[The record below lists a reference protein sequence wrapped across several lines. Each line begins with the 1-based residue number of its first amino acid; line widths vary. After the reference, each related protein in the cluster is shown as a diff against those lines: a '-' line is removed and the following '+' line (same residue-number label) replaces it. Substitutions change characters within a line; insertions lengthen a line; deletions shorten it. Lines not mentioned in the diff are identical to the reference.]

1 MPRWPDMDEAIR
13 CTAMSKRTGQ
23 RCGLARIPG
32 TTVCAKHGGAAP
44 QVRAAAARRVAEQK
58 VRKLAMKL
66 DVDPQYVST
75 DPVALLSGM
84 IHSGAIMMERFSHL
98 VDRCE
103 DGQGLVYT
111 AKSGVRQ
118 IRPEFAALRAERESL
133 GRHLELWLKVSMAQ
147 AQLERDEPASQL
159 TARVAT
165 ALSVAVTSVLLRHPE
180 LDALALHDEIKEE
193 FRRVVRAWTTDHP
206 EPERPRV
213 IAG

>member
-1 MPRWPDMDEAIR
+1 MDESKR
-13 CTAMSKRTGQ
+13 CIATSKRTGQ

-66 DVDPQYVST
+66 DVGPQDVST

-84 IHSGAIMMERFSHL
+84 IHSGAVMMERFSRL

-103 DGQGLVYT
+103 DGQSPVYI

-118 IRPEFAALRAERESL
+118 VRPEFAALRAERESL
-133 GRHLELWLKVSMAQ
+133 GRHLELWLKVSLAQ
-147 AQLERDEPASQL
+147 ARLNRDEEASEL
-159 TARVAT
+159 TDRVAT
-165 ALSVAVTSVLLRHPE
+165 ALGVAVTNVLLRHSE
-180 LDALALHDEIKEE
+180 LDAVAMYDEFVEE
-193 FRRVVRAWTTDHP
+193 FRQVARAWTADHP
-206 EPERPRV
+206 EPERSRA

>member
-1 MPRWPDMDEAIR
+1 MDDSKR
-13 CTAMSKRTGQ
+13 CTATSNRTGQ

-58 VRKLAMKL
+58 VRKAAMKL
-66 DVDPQYVST
+66 EVDPQEVST
-75 DPVALLSGM
+75 DPVALLGGM
-84 IHSGAIMMERFSHL
+84 IHSGAIMMERFSRL

-111 AKSGVRQ
+111 AKSGMRQ

-147 AQLERDEPASQL
+147 AQISRDQEKVQTIDL
-159 TARVAT
+159 VGT
-165 ALSVAVTSVLLRHPE
+165 ALTIAVTNVLMRHG
-180 LDALALHDEIKEE
+180 LDLSLHDDFMEE
-193 FRRVVRAWTTDHP
+193 FRRAAKAWTADHP
-206 EPERPRV
+206 EPERPRA

>member
-1 MPRWPDMDEAIR
+1 MDETKR
-13 CTAMSKRTGQ
+13 CTATSKRTGQ

-84 IHSGAIMMERFSHL
+84 IHSGAIMMERFSRL

-103 DGQGLVYT
+103 DGQSPVYT
-111 AKSGVRQ
+111 ARSGVRQ
-118 IRPEFAALRAERESL
+118 VRPEFAALRAERESL

-147 AQLERDEPASQL
+147 AQLSRDQEKTQTIDL
-159 TARVAT
+159 VTT
-165 ALSVAVTSVLLRHPE
+165 ALTTAVTNVLLRRG
-180 LDALALHDEIKEE
+180 LDLSLYDDFMEE
-193 FRRVVRAWTTDHP
+193 FRRTARAWTADHP
-206 EPERPRV
+206 EPEHPRA

>member
-1 MPRWPDMDEAIR
+1 MDESKR
-13 CTAMSKRTGQ
+13 CVATSKRTGR
-23 RCGLARIPG
+23 RCGLARIPC

-66 DVDPQYVST
+66 DVDPQDVST

-103 DGQGLVYT
+103 DGHSLVYT

-133 GRHLELWLKVSMAQ
+133 GRHLELWLKVSLAQ
-147 AQLERDEPASQL
+147 AQLNRNEAASQL
-159 TARVAT
+159 TDRVAA
-165 ALSVAVTSVLLRHPE
+165 ALSVAVTSVLLRHRE
-180 LDALALHDEIKEE
+180 LDALALHEEIKEE
-193 FRRVVRAWTTDHP
+193 FCRAARVWTADHP
-206 EPERPRV
+206 DPERPRA

>member
-1 MPRWPDMDEAIR
+1 MDESKR
-13 CTAMSKRTGQ
+13 CTATSKRTGQ

-66 DVDPQYVST
+66 DVGPQDVST

-84 IHSGAIMMERFSHL
+84 IHSGAIMMERFSRL

-103 DGQGLVYT
+103 DGQSLVYT
-111 AKSGVRQ
+111 ARSGVRQ
-118 IRPEFAALRAERESL
+118 VRPEFAALRAERESL

-147 AQLERDEPASQL
+147 AQLRRAGHREEIIDQ
-159 TARVAT
+159 VAM
-165 ALSVAVTSVLLRHPE
+165 ALGVAVTSVLLRHPE
-180 LDALALHDEIKEE
+180 LDTVAMHDEIMEE
-193 FRRVVRAWTTDHP
+193 FRRTAKAWMADHP
-206 EPERPRV
+206 QPEHPSALAAR
-213 IAG
+213 

>member
-1 MPRWPDMDEAIR
+1 MDESKR
-13 CTAMSKRTGQ
+13 CSATSKRTGQ

-58 VRKLAMKL
+58 VRAIAMKL
-66 DVDPQYVST
+66 DVGPQDVST
-75 DPVALLSGM
+75 DPVALLNGM
-84 IHSGAIMMERFSHL
+84 IHNGAVMMERFSRL
-98 VDRCE
+98 VERCE

-111 AKSGVRQ
+111 SKSGMRQ

-147 AQLERDEPASQL
+147 AQVSRDQEKTQIIDLVMMAL
-159 TARVAT
+159 TT
-165 ALSVAVTSVLLRHPE
+165 AVTSVLLRRG
-180 LDALALHDEIKEE
+180 LDLTLHEEFMEE
-193 FRRVVRAWTTDHP
+193 FRRMAKAWTDDHP
-206 EPERPRV
+206 DPEHPRA

>member
-1 MPRWPDMDEAIR
+1 MDESKR
-13 CTAMSKRTGQ
+13 CIATSKRTGQ

-58 VRKLAMKL
+58 VRKAAMKL
-66 DVDPQYVST
+66 DVDLQDVSA

-84 IHSGAIMMERFSHL
+84 IHSGAVMMGRFSRL

-118 IRPEFAALRAERESL
+118 VRPEFAALRAERESL

-147 AQLERDEPASQL
+147 AQLSGGPAACR
-159 TARVAT
+159 TPRRPA
-165 ALSVAVTSVLLRHPE
+165 HP
-180 LDALALHDEIKEE
+180 
-193 FRRVVRAWTTDHP
+193 
-206 EPERPRV
+206 RP
-213 IAG
+213 AGWC